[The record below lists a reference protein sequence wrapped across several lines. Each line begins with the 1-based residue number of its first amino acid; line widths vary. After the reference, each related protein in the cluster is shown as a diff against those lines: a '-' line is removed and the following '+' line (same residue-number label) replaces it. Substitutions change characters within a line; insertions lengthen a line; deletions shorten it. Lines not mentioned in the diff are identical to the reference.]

1 VQLKIFHSV
10 HSSDL
15 LLMFDIVRKLGDSR
29 VVSQFDYLFNL
40 FTNRALSYS
49 QGGNVAQLRNTK
61 LKI

>member
-1 VQLKIFHSV
+1 
-10 HSSDL
+10 
-15 LLMFDIVRKLGDSR
+15 MFDIVRKLGDSR

-61 LKI
+61 LKIW